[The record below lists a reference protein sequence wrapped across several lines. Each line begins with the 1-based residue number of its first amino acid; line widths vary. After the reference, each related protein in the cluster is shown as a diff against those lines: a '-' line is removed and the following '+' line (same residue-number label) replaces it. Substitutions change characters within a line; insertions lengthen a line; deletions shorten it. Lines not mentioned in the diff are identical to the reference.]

1 MKAGDA
7 TDGIKQALLCLLIL
21 VNAQWILILGG
32 RAPVLDGR
40 LFDPDCYM
48 HLQRAL
54 QMMEGGLWRLP
65 QDWRVDAPFG
75 GVMHWT
81 SLFDLLLVAGGKAL
95 ALFGLPARDAL
106 FWWGSLISP
115 LLLIPTLPVLH
126 WGFRPLLGDR
136 MLPLMLFLLM
146 LQGQSGAA
154 FQLGR
159 PDHQSLLMACFLVQL
174 GCAAAMIDGRAG
186 TRAALVSGL
195 AQGLALWCSV
205 EGLLFVVVTAVPL
218 ALSWVQDG
226 RPSLRLLR
234 LYALASLA
242 VVVLALAYERPEG
255 ALAVAQARLSLV
267 HVLALAGGLVA
278 LLLVWPIERRPQTPR
293 QRLLVLAALAVLA
306 LVPVSTVFPDFLR
319 GPWGKLDP
327 ALSLW
332 HEEVRELQPLL
343 PTSWHRLLVF
353 LSQFAV
359 PLAALPLLLVRLRKG
374 DGEETRLLLPLAICV
389 ALFGALAMMQ
399 GRWVAYVQLA
409 LLVPGA
415 LTVRL
420 LWTKHRRLRTPAFAS
435 VLALQIGATA
445 PLQSARAAGA
455 AEQGCDWSAAARMLA
470 SEPEDG
476 TIILTDLYAGPE
488 ILWRSRYRVIAGPYE
503 LAAAIRDTFAF
514 MHGDMTSAA
523 AVLERRGIG
532 QVLLCR
538 GDRDADGALA
548 AALRG
553 TQPPGGFIPLPA
565 PEGFVRYQVAHRGS
579 PLGN

>member
-1 MKAGDA
+1 MSPGST
-7 TDGIKQALLCLLIL
+7 TDGMKQALLCLLIL
-21 VNAQWILILGG
+21 AGAQCILILSG
-32 RAPVLDGR
+32 RVAVLDGR

-54 QMMEGGLWRLP
+54 QMMEGGRWRLP

-81 SLFDLLLVAGGKAL
+81 SLFDLLLVVGGKAL
-95 ALFGLPARDAL
+95 ALFGLPARDGL

-115 LLLIPTLPVLH
+115 LLLLPALPVFH

-136 MLPLMLFLLM
+136 MLPLMLFLLV

-205 EGLLFVVVTAVPL
+205 EGLLFVVATAVPL
-218 ALSWVQDG
+218 AVAWVMDG
-226 RPSLRLLR
+226 RPALRLLR
-234 LYALASLA
+234 WHSVAALA
-242 VVVLALAYERPEG
+242 VVLLALAYEQPEG

-267 HVLALAGGLVA
+267 HALALAGATAALVLALPLERHALSPRGRLTLLLAIAVLALA
-278 LLLVWPIERRPQTPR
+278 
-293 QRLLVLAALAVLA
+293 
-306 LVPVSTVFPDFLR
+306 PVTAMFPDFLR

-327 ALSLW
+327 ALSHW
-332 HEEVRELQPLL
+332 HHEVQELRPLL
-343 PTSWHRLLVF
+343 PSSWDRLLAF

-359 PLAALPLLLVRLRKG
+359 PLAALPLLLVRLRRG
-374 DGEETRLLLPLAICV
+374 DRREVRLLMPLAISV
-389 ALFGALAMMQ
+389 ALFWGLAMVQ

-409 LLVPGA
+409 LLIPGA

-420 LWTKHRRLRTPAFAS
+420 LWTGNRRLRTPAFAA
-435 VLALQIGATA
+435 VLVLQISAGT
-445 PLQSARAAGA
+445 PLQSARAASA
-455 AEQGCDWSAAARMLA
+455 ADQTCDWSGATRLLAA
-470 SEPEDG
+470 EPGDDA
-476 TIILTDLYAGPE
+476 IVMTDLYAGPE
-488 ILWRSRYRVIAGPYE
+488 ILWRSRYRVVAGPYE

-514 MHGDMTSAA
+514 MHGDMVTAS
-523 AVLERRGIG
+523 AVLERRGIE
-532 QVLLCR
+532 QILLCR
-538 GDRDADGALA
+538 GDRDADGALVT
-548 AALRG
+548 ALRG
-553 TQPPGGFIPLPA
+553 PAPPAGYAALPA
-565 PEGFVRYQVAHRGS
+565 PEGFVRYRVVR
-579 PLGN
+579 